1 MIKIDIPMPEKC
13 MDCPCSYWIRSGEY
27 EDMLLCNALEFKK
40 KANHIQMRECLV
52 DEYSTR
58 RPKRCPILGEV

>member
-40 KANHIQMRECLV
+40 
-52 DEYSTR
+52 R
-58 RPKRCPILGEV
+58 RIISR